1 MKLNEKNV
9 ASFAVS
15 KSPIDKEGWLLKRG
29 EVNKSFQRRYFVL
42 KGNLLFYFEKKT
54 EKDPSGVIILEGC
67 TIELAEFEE
76 QYAFKIVFHGAGD
89 RTYVMGADTQETMES
104 WMKALA
110 CASYDYMKLMVS
122 ELQRQ
127 LDEMIELEK
136 AHSVSI
142 FDDECEGGL
151 KGPLAL
157 RNGSAMSPRA
167 HSVEGLQCLPTA
179 PPRCKGSRYRRDP
192 ALVPGQRI
200 NPFNRC
206 QSEEDFEKSYPASS
220 MLPSSAPGT
229 PRSQH
234 HAMHCRTNFDQKC
247 VEKLQGRRAPTPML
261 HLFHE
266 LHNKYGTRIRRDIDN
281 WQLGHR
287 SKSDPLV
294 GQLISLE

>member
-9 ASFAVS
+9 ACFAVS

-29 EVNKSFQRRYFVL
+29 EVNKSFQRRWFVL
-42 KGNLLFYFEKKT
+42 KGNLFFYFDKKT
-54 EKDPSGVIILEGC
+54 EKEPSGVIILEGC

-122 ELQRQ
+122 EMQRQ

-142 FDDECEGGL
+142 FGGEGEGG
-151 KGPLAL
+151 GQVAL
-157 RNGSAMSPRA
+157 RNGSLPNPKA
-167 HSVEGLQCLPTA
+167 HSAESLQRVPTA
-179 PPRCKGSRYRRDP
+179 PPRFKGNRHKRDP
-192 ALVPGQRI
+192 VLVPGQRI

-206 QSEEDFEKSYPASS
+206 QSEEDFEKTCSAAV
-220 MLPSSAPGT
+220 LPSSAPGT
-229 PRSQH
+229 PRCLH
-234 HAMHCRTNFDQKC
+234 HGAPPQRANFDRC

-261 HLFHE
+261 HLFNE
-266 LHNKYGTRIRRDIDN
+266 LHKTYGARIRNDIED
-281 WQLGHR
+281 WQR
-287 SKSDPLV
+287 AQRAKSGPPV
-294 GQLISLE
+294 GKLICFD